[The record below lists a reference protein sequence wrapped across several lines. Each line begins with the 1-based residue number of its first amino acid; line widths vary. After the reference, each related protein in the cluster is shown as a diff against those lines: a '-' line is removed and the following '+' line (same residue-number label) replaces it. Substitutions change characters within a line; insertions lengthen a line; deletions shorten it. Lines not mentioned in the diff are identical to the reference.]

1 METWLSHP
9 NNLCR
14 DAVDAKLFSVLLK
27 KGIKLTIL
35 KSQKKMAK
43 VIYDLAK
50 IPMLAELTNTFEMKK
65 QLKV

>member
-1 METWLSHP
+1 
-9 NNLCR
+9 
-14 DAVDAKLFSVLLK
+14 
-27 KGIKLTIL
+27 
-35 KSQKKMAK
+35 MAK